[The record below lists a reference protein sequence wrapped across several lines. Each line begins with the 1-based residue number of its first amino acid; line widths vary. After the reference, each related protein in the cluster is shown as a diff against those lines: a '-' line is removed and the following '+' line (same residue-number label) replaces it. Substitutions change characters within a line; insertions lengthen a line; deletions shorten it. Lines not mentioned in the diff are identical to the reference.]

1 MARVGVCEDDPAI
14 RRILVEGLRLH
25 DHETVVAHNGAEA
38 VRLFARDERLDVLVL
53 DIGLPDSDGRDVCVA
68 LRSAGQTAPALFLTA
83 LDQMHEKLAA
93 FAAGA
98 DDYLT
103 KPLRSRN

>member
-14 RRILVEGLRLH
+14 RRILVDGLRM
-25 DHETVVAHNGAEA
+25 HEHEPVVAHNGAEA
-38 VRLFARDERLDVLVL
+38 VRLFTRDEGVDVLVL

-68 LRSAGQTAPALFLTA
+68 LRIVGQTAPALFLTA

-98 DDYLT
+98 GD
-103 KPLRSRN
+103 